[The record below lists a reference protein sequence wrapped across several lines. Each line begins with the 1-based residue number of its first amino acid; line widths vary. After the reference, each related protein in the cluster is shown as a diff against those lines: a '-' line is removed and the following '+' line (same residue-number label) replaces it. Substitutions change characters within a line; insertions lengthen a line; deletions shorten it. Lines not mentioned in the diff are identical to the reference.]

1 MREGSNE
8 MFLFV
13 VSLSCSFVYLLPS
26 QRSNEDSFPTKIVS
40 QVGKSVL
47 DGRTLFTW
55 FSYLSFFFFFNILQG
70 TQIAAVRKEICE
82 GQKATDGRLCGDRTE
97 STASTAYL
105 D

>member
-1 MREGSNE
+1 

-13 VSLSCSFVYLLPS
+13 ESFSCLFIYYLPNI
-26 QRSNEDSFPTKIVS
+26 QTKIVS

-55 FSYLSFFFFFNILQG
+55 FSYLSFFIFFNIHQG
-70 TQIAAVRKEICE
+70 TQIATVRKEICE
-82 GQKATDGRLCGDRTE
+82 GQKATDGCLCWDRSE
-97 STASTAYL
+97 SIASAAYL